1 MLALAV
7 EGMTCEHCVR
17 AVTDAVAALPGV
29 SGVAVDLGGGRVRVE
44 GEPDPASVRAAIEAE
59 GYAVRS

>member
-1 MLALAV
+1 MDLAV

-29 SGVAVDLGGGRVRVE
+29 RSVRVDLAAGQVRVD
-44 GEPDPASVRAAIEAE
+44 GDPDAAAVRAAIAGE
-59 GYAVRS
+59 GYTVL